1 MEIPNPTQVNNMESH
16 FNEAAFPKCTITYGG
31 KETPLS
37 FLWTQECI
45 LS

>member
-1 MEIPNPTQVNNMESH
+1 MEIPIPTQVNNMDSH
-16 FNEAAFPKCTITYGG
+16 FNEAALPMCTITFGG

-37 FLWTQECI
+37 FLWTQEYI